1 MEPEPR
7 RDHCFG
13 FVAVTGRSN
22 VGKSTL
28 VNRIIGRKLS
38 IVTSKEQ
45 TTRHRITALHNL
57 PQAQI
62 ALIDTPGIHDPKNL
76 LNRTIVAAALKTLQD
91 VDVVLF
97 VTVPGAV
104 IHEDDLRIIDLIRA
118 SKQKSVLVINKID
131 TSEKSI
137 LLPMIKVYS
146 MAHQFEEIF
155 PVSAIDGSGIEDLVQ
170 ALVRLLPTGPALFPE
185 DDISDLPV
193 RFFAAEIIREQ
204 IMKMTGQEVPYKT
217 TVVVESFTDKGE
229 IVIIHADIH
238 TERESQKKILVG
250 KKGSMIKQIGISA
263 RSKLEEFL
271 ERRVRL
277 DLFVKVTPRWTQ
289 DSRKLKELG
298 YS

>member
-62 ALIDTPGIHDPKNL
+62 ALIDTPGIHAPKNV

-97 VTVPGAV
+97 VTVPGVV

-170 ALVRLLPTGPALFPE
+170 ALVRLLPSGPALFPE

>member
-97 VTVPGAV
+97 VTVPGAI

>member
-170 ALVRLLPTGPALFPE
+170 ALVRLLPSGPALFPE

>member
-1 MEPEPR
+1 
-7 RDHCFG
+7 
-13 FVAVTGRSN
+13 
-22 VGKSTL
+22 
-28 VNRIIGRKLS
+28 
-38 IVTSKEQ
+38 
-45 TTRHRITALHNL
+45 
-57 PQAQI
+57 
-62 ALIDTPGIHDPKNL
+62 
-76 LNRTIVAAALKTLQD
+76 
-91 VDVVLF
+91 
-97 VTVPGAV
+97 
-104 IHEDDLRIIDLIRA
+104 
-118 SKQKSVLVINKID
+118 
-131 TSEKSI
+131 
-137 LLPMIKVYS
+137 MIKVYS

-185 DDISDLPV
+185 DDVSDLPV

-298 YS
+298 YL

>member
-97 VTVPGAV
+97 VTVPGVV

>member
-97 VTVPGAV
+97 VTVPGVV

-170 ALVRLLPTGPALFPE
+170 ALVRLLPSGPALFPE

>member
-185 DDISDLPV
+185 DDVSDLPV

>member
-97 VTVPGAV
+97 VTVPGAI

-170 ALVRLLPTGPALFPE
+170 ALVRLLPSGPALFPE

>member
-298 YS
+298 YL

>member
-155 PVSAIDGSGIEDLVQ
+155 PVSAIDGSGIEDLVH

-185 DDISDLPV
+185 DDVSDLPV

-217 TVVVESFTDKGE
+217 TVVVESFTDKGG

-298 YS
+298 YL

>member
-57 PQAQI
+57 PQAQM

-118 SKQKSVLVINKID
+118 SKQKSVMVINKID

-185 DDISDLPV
+185 DDVSDLPV

>member
-76 LNRTIVAAALKTLQD
+76 FNRTIVAAALKTLQD

-97 VTVPGAV
+97 VTVPGAI

-298 YS
+298 YL

>member
-137 LLPMIKVYS
+137 LLPMIKAYS

-185 DDISDLPV
+185 DDVSDLPV

-298 YS
+298 YL

>member
-57 PQAQI
+57 PQAQM

-185 DDISDLPV
+185 DDVSDLPV

>member
-185 DDISDLPV
+185 DDVSDLPV

-298 YS
+298 YL